1 MNVFRMNLLNGLSS
15 SVELPD
21 LAFNNFLLFSTWAY
35 KDDIQAT
42 EDAEWPGYCEKVGAG
57 SRSCH
62 RNRWHVSTHP
72 SASLGCIPVFAAE
85 DKGIKRG
92 EVKWL
97 GMKLGNRQSLTVEAL
112 WPDFLQSLPAA
123 CLLLLLYSLH
133 PHQVYNL
140 FYFLLS
146 KTLLDQLSY
155 TSQYF
160 RTRWRVRVINKG
172 QHFRSLIYRYGIWDP
187 NVDGLQV
194 YFPVGQSLTWD
205 WVSWSQ
211 MMLNSSEN

>member
-1 MNVFRMNLLNGLSS
+1 MVCQVQWNCQTWPLIISCFLVPEPIKMTYRPQRMQSGQDT
-15 SVELPD
+15 VKRWE
-21 LAFNNFLLFSTWAY
+21 
-35 KDDIQAT
+35 Q
-42 EDAEWPGYCEKVGAG
+42 G

-172 QHFRSLIYRYGIWDP
+172 QHFRSLIYRYGI
-187 NVDGLQV
+187 
-194 YFPVGQSLTWD
+194 
-205 WVSWSQ
+205 
-211 MMLNSSEN
+211 